1 MNDKRL
7 PEVTMF
13 ARIGLVWK
21 VLFIVLLGP
30 AVTAVVL
37 FFQHVARIQ
46 QDAVDARIKESR
58 SIVMMAEG
66 VRETM
71 ARKLSLDVLRP
82 FDELRSDPARLLEAV
97 PIVTAMNTAAAKAK
111 EAGYEFRV
119 PKVSPRNPKN
129 EPNALE
135 LKVLEELKATG
146 APEKVIVEKDRILYF
161 RPIRL
166 TQECLYCHGDPK
178 GEKDPTGGVKEG
190 WKVGEIHGAFSVIMS
205 MDAANAAVRQSA
217 ARLGLET
224 LGILMLVGFIAWFLV
239 RRGVIRPLAQTGAYL
254 DRLATGDMTS
264 TIAVEREDEIGLMQ
278 RNLNAMA
285 QGLRSIVQ
293 DIVARSRTL
302 IGASAELE
310 TMADTLLA
318 RSKDLAS
325 RSHTV
330 ATASEEMSVNMNNV
344 AAAMEQA
351 STNVSTVAAA
361 SEEMSA
367 TIHEIAGNT
376 EKAREVTQRAVTTAT
391 SASQR
396 VHQLGEAAQEIG
408 KVTETIAAISAQTNL
423 LALNATIEAARAGE
437 AGRGFAVVAN
447 EIKELAN
454 QTARA
459 TEDISRRIE
468 GIQSSAGAT
477 VAEIN
482 QVMAVIEE
490 VNAFVATIAAAVEE
504 QSVTTRDI
512 AQNVAQ
518 ASQGLQEVNE
528 NVAQASSVTGEIARD
543 IVGVNEASGSISVSS
558 TQLKQHAENLTLL
571 AQALQSLVERF
582 RVE

>member
-1 MNDKRL
+1 MRNMSL
-7 PEVTMF
+7 T
-13 ARIGLVWK
+13 WK
-21 VLFIVLLGP
+21 VLGIVVLGP
-30 AVTAVVL
+30 AVMAGIL
-37 FFQHVARIQ
+37 FFQHVQSIER
-46 QDAVDARIKESR
+46 DAIDARLKESR
-58 SIVMMAEG
+58 SIVMMAES

-71 ARKLSLDVLRP
+71 AHKLTLDVLRP
-82 FDELRSDPARLLEAV
+82 FDELRVDPARLLEAV

-119 PKVSPRNPKN
+119 PKEQPRNPKN
-129 EPNALE
+129 EPNPLE
-135 LKVLEELKATG
+135 REVLREFMTSNL
-146 APEKVIVEKDRILYF
+146 PEKVIVEDNRILYF

-178 GEKDPTGGVKEG
+178 GEKDPTGGIKEG
-190 WKVGEIHGAFSVIMS
+190 WKVGEVHGAFSVIMS
-205 MDAANAAVRQSA
+205 LDAAKAA
-217 ARLGLET
+217 ARADALRFGLET
-224 LGILMLVGFIAWFLV
+224 IVILLGLGGAAWFLV
-239 RRGVIRPLAQTGAYL
+239 RHGVIRPLASTGAYL
-254 DRLATGDMTS
+254 ERLATGDMS
-264 TIAVEREDEIGLMQ
+264 VSLSVDRGDEIGAMQ
-278 RNLNAMA
+278 RNLNTMA
-285 QGLRSIVQ
+285 QSLRSIVH
-293 DIVARSRTL
+293 DLVEHSRTL
-302 IGASAELE
+302 IGASQELE
-310 TMADTLLA
+310 SMADTLLV
-318 RSKDLAS
+318 RSQDLAS
-325 RSHTV
+325 KSHTV

-351 STNVSTVAAA
+351 STNVGTVAAA

-376 EKAREVTQRAVTTAT
+376 EKARDVTQRAVATAT
-391 SASQR
+391 SASAR

-459 TEDISRRIE
+459 TEDIRQRIE
-468 GIQSSAGAT
+468 GIQTSAGAT
-477 VAEIN
+477 VAEIG

-512 AQNVAQ
+512 AQNVGQ

-528 NVAQASSVTGEIARD
+528 NVAQASSVTREIARD

-558 TQLKQHAENLTLL
+558 AQLKQHAENLSLL
-571 AQALQSLVERF
+571 AQALESLVARF
-582 RVE
+582 RL

>member
-1 MNDKRL
+1 
-7 PEVTMF
+7 MF
-13 ARIGLVWK
+13 RRISLAWK
-21 VLFIVLLGP
+21 VLFIVLIGP
-30 AVTAVVL
+30 AVTAAIL
-37 FFQHVARIQ
+37 FYQHVTNIQ
-46 QDAVDARIKESR
+46 QDAVDSRIKQSQ

>member
-1 MNDKRL
+1 MFKRISL
-7 PEVTMF
+7 
-13 ARIGLVWK
+13 AWK
-21 VLFIVLLGP
+21 VLCIVLLGP
-30 AVTAVVL
+30 AVTAAIL
-37 FFQHVARIQ
+37 FYQHVASIQ
-46 QDAVDARIKESR
+46 QDAVDSRIKESR

-66 VRETM
+66 MRETM
-71 ARKLSLDVLRP
+71 AHKLSLDVLRP
-82 FDELRSDPARLLEAV
+82 FEELRSDPTRLLEAV

-119 PKVSPRNPKN
+119 PKESPRNPKN
-129 EPNALE
+129 EPTAFE
-135 LKVLEELKATG
+135 RQVLEELKATG
-146 APEKVIVEKDRILYF
+146 APEKVVVEKDRVVYF

-190 WKVGEIHGAFSVIMS
+190 WKVGEIHGAFSIAMS
-205 MDAANAAVRQSA
+205 LEAANAAVRASA
-217 ARLGLET
+217 LRLGLET
-224 LGILMLVGFIAWFLV
+224 LGILAVVGAIAWFLV

-264 TIAVEREDEIGLMQ
+264 TIPVEREDEIGLMQ

-310 TMADTLLA
+310 TMADTLLV

-459 TEDISRRIE
+459 TEDISHRIE
-468 GIQSSAGAT
+468 GIQTSAGAT

-558 TQLKQHAENLTLL
+558 TQLKQHAENLSLL

>member
-1 MNDKRL
+1 
-7 PEVTMF
+7 MF

-310 TMADTLLA
+310 SMADTLLV
-318 RSKDLAS
+318 RSRDLAN

-528 NVAQASSVTGEIARD
+528 NVAQASSVTGEIAQD